1 MGIFGDTFEKEE
13 NTGFYERSATIGSTD
28 ERVNNATSNQ
38 SPGNVDQEETYEQM
52 RENALPDKYAV
63 VDFVI
68 DNLLEA
74 GRLENDEDIISVA
87 ISSLM
92 SQPMHILKEIL
103 QELAAELDK
112 PLKPTQEGSINRM
125 VKEEAPKIKKKS
137 NLNWRTP
144 SINS

>member
-1 MGIFGDTFEKEE
+1 MGIFGDTFAKEE

-28 ERVNNATSNQ
+28 ERVNSATNNQ
-38 SPGNVDQEETYEQM
+38 GNVDQEETYEQM

-68 DNLLEA
+68 DNLLAA

>member
-1 MGIFGDTFEKEE
+1 MGIFGDTFEKEKNE
-13 NTGFYERSATIGSTD
+13 GFYERSETIGSTD
-28 ERVNNATSNQ
+28 ERVNSATNNQ
-38 SPGNVDQEETYEQM
+38 GNVDQEETYEQM

-68 DNLLEA
+68 DNLLAA

>member
-1 MGIFGDTFEKEE
+1 MGIFGDTFEKEKNE
-13 NTGFYERSATIGSTD
+13 GFYERSETIGSTD
-28 ERVNNATSNQ
+28 ERVNSATNNQ
-38 SPGNVDQEETYEQM
+38 GNVDQEETYEQM

-103 QELAAELDK
+103 QELATELDK